1 MSGYST
7 YTRWQR
13 IEAQAKLLGFRI
25 GNPKHGH
32 WGGGSQDGVDQVTLY
47 PDGEALP
54 VYTRDAEL
62 FTGTFRDV
70 EIFLGGWTRAQSYD
84 MILRMT
90 DEKRRRKFEDAE
102 LARQAEMKK
111 REEQKQVLA
120 VLKST
125 DQANRSKKSK

>member
-1 MSGYST
+1 
-7 YTRWQR
+7 
-13 IEAQAKLLGFRI
+13 
-25 GNPKHGH
+25 
-32 WGGGSQDGVDQVTLY
+32 
-47 PDGEALP
+47 
-54 VYTRDAEL
+54 
-62 FTGTFRDV
+62 
-70 EIFLGGWTRAQSYD
+70 